1 MCAATRLATRKIY
14 TSFLCLIGS
23 CKIVAP
29 QDKAD
34 EAILDYIEANDIP
47 TSLSM
52 EPKKFKVGFHAID
65 VAKLDQWIRESE
77 ERTAHLR

>member
-1 MCAATRLATRKIY
+1 
-14 TSFLCLIGS
+14 
-23 CKIVAP
+23 
-29 QDKAD
+29 
-34 EAILDYIEANDIP
+34 
-47 TSLSM
+47 M